1 MNEKEEKNAFY
12 VYYFAKIIYNNS
24 TMGKTIKTIK
34 IISFVI
40 IAIEMLAIALFA
52 IFYFNNF
59 FKMQET
65 MQPYVIAL
73 LATIVLVINSVF
85 IWVVILLLSSLRQKT
100 DLRAAEVIG
109 SDVQEAYNFAMIG
122 LAITDDKNIVLWTND
137 LFKSRHIEI
146 MDMDIIAWQPDLA
159 ALREA
164 NISDQGVK
172 IVVNSRTYAVK
183 LLPEAGLWIFKD
195 VTDYE
200 QIFNYSKEQA
210 PVVGILAIDNYDDVV
225 RGDDDFNDVVTKV
238 KNDIFSYAKDYGI
251 LLRRIKDDSYSML
264 CNYASYSRMLEDK
277 FSIID
282 KVRSESS
289 RGEIP
294 LTLSIGIAND
304 FPDVN
309 KLNDLANDALDIA
322 MSRGGDQVVVSSY
335 GQEMKFYGGKSEAQ
349 EKRNRV
355 KTRVL
360 ADSLISLI
368 NASQRVLIMG
378 HAMMDMDAFG
388 ACLGMKAICTRL
400 NKDARVVVDLKNTE
414 AKTRAALNSSFS
426 KDELEKLIVSSK
438 DAEDMLNGNALLV
451 VVDVHTPGMVMAPK
465 LVDMAAKIVVID
477 HHRRAEEYIDSPVFN
492 HIDPAASSTC
502 ELISEFIRFS
512 SINPRIELPSTYAT
526 IMLSG
531 IFLDSAYFKSRS
543 TGIRTFEAATILK
556 EYGADNSLADDF
568 LKDGYEEH
576 KEVADITSNL
586 ETPYY
591 GVVIATAN
599 PDRLYDHA
607 TIAKAANLC
616 LTYKGV
622 HAAFVIGKISP
633 REIRLSARSDGT
645 VNVSLLCE
653 KLSGGGHFTS
663 AAALFNGNDLKIAKE
678 KVLMVLETSLK
689 EATNAGAP
697 RVNEED

>member
-1 MNEKEEKNAFY
+1 
-12 VYYFAKIIYNNS
+12 
-24 TMGKTIKTIK
+24 MGKTIRIIK
-34 IISFVI
+34 LFSFVI
-40 IAIEMLAIALFA
+40 ILLEIVLGVAFSVL
-52 IFYFNNF
+52 YFNNLF
-59 FKMQET
+59 GFADLVKPFT
-65 MQPYVIAL
+65 IAL
-73 LATIVLVINSVF
+73 VMVIVTVVDCLF
-85 IWVVILLLSSLRQKT
+85 IWIVILILSSLRQKT

-137 LFKSRHIEI
+137 LFKARHIEI
-146 MDMDIIAWQPDLA
+146 MDMDIISWQPELS
-159 ALREA
+159 ALRDV
-164 NISDQGVK
+164 NNGDQPVK
-172 IVVNSRTYAVK
+172 IVVNSRTYSVK
-183 LLPEAGLWIFKD
+183 LLAEAGLWIFKD
-195 VTDYE
+195 ITDFE

-238 KNDIFSYAKDYGI
+238 KNDIFSYAKEYAI

-264 CNYASYSRMLEDK
+264 CNYASFSRMLEDK

-282 KVRSESS
+282 KVRGESS

-294 LTLSIGIAND
+294 LTLSIGIAHD

-322 MSRGGDQVVVSSY
+322 MSRGGDQVVVSAY

-368 NASQRVLIMG
+368 NASDRVLIMG
-378 HAMMDMDAFG
+378 HANMDMDAFG

-400 NKDARVVVDLKNTE
+400 KKNARVVADLKNTE
-414 AKTRAALNSSFS
+414 AKTRAAMITSFG
-426 KDELEKLIVSSK
+426 KDELEKLVISSK
-438 DAEDMLNGNALLV
+438 EAESMIGGNTLLV
-451 VVDVHTPGMVMAPK
+451 VVDVHIPSMVMAPR

-492 HIDPAASSTC
+492 HIDPAASSAC

-512 SINPRIELPSTYAT
+512 SINPKIELPSTYAT

-531 IFLDSAYFKSRS
+531 IFLDSGYFKSRN

-568 LKDGYEEH
+568 LKDDYEEH
-576 KEVADITSNL
+576 KEVTDITTNL
-586 ETPYY
+586 ETPFY

-607 TIAKAANLC
+607 TIAKAANTC

-622 HAAFVIGKISP
+622 HAAFVIGKISQ
-633 REIRLSARSDGT
+633 REIRVSARSDGT
-645 VNVSLLCE
+645 INVSLLTE
-653 KLSGGGHFTS
+653 KLGGGGHFTS
-663 AAALFNGNDLKIAKE
+663 AAASFIGTDVKTIKE
-678 KVLMVLETSLK
+678 KIIVVLETSLT
-689 EATNAGAP
+689 EATNTGLPKASEG
-697 RVNEED
+697 EE

>member
-1 MNEKEEKNAFY
+1 M
-12 VYYFAKIIYNNS
+12 YNGR
-24 TMGKTIKTIK
+24 TMGKTIRIIK
-34 IISFVI
+34 LISFII
-40 IAIEMLAIALFA
+40 IAIEVLSGGVFSI
-52 IFYFNNF
+52 IYFNNF
-59 FKMQET
+59 FDLYNQVKPEYLAIT
-65 MQPYVIAL
+65 MSIIIAVDCL
-73 LATIVLVINSVF
+73 FVWIIILV
-85 IWVVILLLSSLRQKT
+85 LSSLRQKT
-100 DLRAAEVIG
+100 DLKAAAIIG

-122 LAITDDKNIVLWTND
+122 LAITDDQNIVLWTND

-146 MDMDIIAWQPDLA
+146 MDMDIIEWQPELA
-159 ALREA
+159 TLRDIA
-164 NISDQGVK
+164 NGDQIAK
-172 IVVNSRTYAVK
+172 IVVNSRTYQVK
-183 LLPEAGLWIFKD
+183 LLQEAGLWIFKD

-200 QIFNYSKEQA
+200 SIYNYSKDQA

-238 KNDIFSYAKDYGI
+238 KNDIFAYAKEYGV

-264 CNYASYSRMLEDK
+264 CNYEAFARMLEDK

-282 KVRSESS
+282 KVRGESI

-294 LTLSIGIAND
+294 LTLSMGLAHD
-304 FPDVN
+304 FPDVI

-322 MSRGGDQVVVSSY
+322 MSRGGDQVVVSAY

-368 NASQRVLIMG
+368 NASDRVLIMG
-378 HAMMDMDAFG
+378 HQMMDMDAFG
-388 ACLGMKAICTRL
+388 ACLGMKAICNRL
-400 NKDARVVVDLKNTE
+400 KKNSRIVVDLKNTE
-414 AKTRAALNSSFS
+414 FKTRSAMTSSFG
-426 KDELEKLIVSSK
+426 KDELDKLIVTSK
-438 DAEDMLNGNALLV
+438 EAEDLIAGNTLLI
-451 VVDVHTPGMVMAPK
+451 VVDVHIPNMVMAPK
-465 LVDMAAKIVVID
+465 LIDKAAKIVVID

-512 SINPRIELPSTYAT
+512 SINPRIELPSTFAT

-531 IFLDSAYFKSRS
+531 IFLDSGYFKSRN

-568 LKDGYEEH
+568 LKDDYEEH
-576 KEVADITSNL
+576 KEVTDITTNL
-586 ETPYY
+586 DTPYY
-591 GVVIATAN
+591 GVVIAAAN

-616 LTYKGV
+616 LTFKGV
-622 HAAFVIGKISP
+622 HAAFVMGKVSN
-633 REIRLSARSDGT
+633 REYRVSARSDGT
-645 VNVSLLCE
+645 INVSLLAE
-653 KLSGGGHFTS
+653 RLGGGGHFTS
-663 AAALFNGNDLKIAKE
+663 AAVTFNTSDPREVKNAILA
-678 KVLMVLETSLK
+678 VLESSLT
-689 EATNAGAP
+689 EATNKGLP
-697 RVNEED
+697 KNSEED

>member
-1 MNEKEEKNAFY
+1 
-12 VYYFAKIIYNNS
+12 
-24 TMGKTIKTIK
+24 
-34 IISFVI
+34 
-40 IAIEMLAIALFA
+40 
-52 IFYFNNF
+52 
-59 FKMQET
+59 
-65 MQPYVIAL
+65 
-73 LATIVLVINSVF
+73 
-85 IWVVILLLSSLRQKT
+85 
-100 DLRAAEVIG
+100 
-109 SDVQEAYNFAMIG
+109 
-122 LAITDDKNIVLWTND
+122 
-137 LFKSRHIEI
+137 
-146 MDMDIIAWQPDLA
+146 MDIIAWQPELA
-159 ALREA
+159 ALRENNA
-164 NISDQGVK
+164 SEQGVK
-172 IVVNSRTYAVK
+172 VMINSRTYAVK
-183 LLPEAGLWIFKD
+183 LLSEAGLWIFKD
-195 VTDYE
+195 ITDYE

-238 KNDIFSYAKDYGI
+238 KNDIFSYAKDYGV

-264 CNYASYSRMLEDK
+264 CNYASFSRMLEDK

-282 KVRSESS
+282 KVRGESS

-322 MSRGGDQVVVSSY
+322 MSRGGDQVVVSAY

-368 NASQRVLIMG
+368 NASSRVLIMG
-378 HAMMDMDAFG
+378 HANMDMDAFG

-400 NKDARVVVDLKNTE
+400 KKDARVVVDLKNTE
-414 AKTRAALNSSFS
+414 AKTRAALNSSFG
-426 KDELEKLIVSSK
+426 KEELEKLIVTSK
-438 DAEDMLNGNALLV
+438 DAEDMINGNTLLV
-451 VVDVHTPGMVMAPK
+451 VVDVHIPSMVMAPK

-576 KEVADITSNL
+576 KEVADITDNL

-645 VNVSLLCE
+645 INVSLLCE
-653 KLSGGGHFTS
+653 KLGGGGHFTS
-663 AAALFNGNDLKIAKE
+663 AAALFNGNDMKAAKQKI
-678 KVLMVLETSLK
+678 LMVLESSLK
-689 EATNAGAP
+689 EATNTGLP
-697 RVNEED
+697 KNNEEE

>member
-1 MNEKEEKNAFY
+1 
-12 VYYFAKIIYNNS
+12 
-24 TMGKTIKTIK
+24 MGKTIRIIK
-34 IISFVI
+34 MFSFIIILLEVVLGAAFSV
-40 IAIEMLAIALFA
+40 L
-52 IFYFNNF
+52 YFNNLF
-59 FKMQET
+59 GFVDLIKPST
-65 MQPYVIAL
+65 IAL
-73 LATIVLVINSVF
+73 IMVVVTVVDCLF
-85 IWVVILLLSSLRQKT
+85 IWIVILILSSLRQKT

-122 LAITDDKNIVLWTND
+122 LAITDDKNTVLWTND
-137 LFKSRHIEI
+137 LFKARHIEI
-146 MDMDIIAWQPDLA
+146 MDMDIISWQPELA
-159 ALREA
+159 ALRDV
-164 NISDQGVK
+164 NNGDQPVK
-172 IVVNSRTYAVK
+172 IIVNSRTYSVK
-183 LLPEAGLWIFKD
+183 LLAEAGLWIFKD
-195 VTDYE
+195 ITDFE

-238 KNDIFSYAKDYGI
+238 KNDIFSYAKEYAI

-264 CNYASYSRMLEDK
+264 CNYASFSRMLEDK

-282 KVRSESS
+282 KVRGESS

-294 LTLSIGIAND
+294 LTLSIGIAHD

-322 MSRGGDQVVVSSY
+322 MSRGGDQVVVSAY

-368 NASQRVLIMG
+368 NASDRVLIMG
-378 HAMMDMDAFG
+378 HANMDMDAFG
-388 ACLGMKAICTRL
+388 ACLGMKAICNRL
-400 NKDARVVVDLKNTE
+400 KKNSRVVADLKNTE
-414 AKTRAALNSSFS
+414 AKTRTAMTTSFG
-426 KDELEKLIVSSK
+426 KDELEKLIVNSK
-438 DAEDMLNGNALLV
+438 EAESLIGGNTLLV
-451 VVDVHTPGMVMAPK
+451 VVDVHIPSMVMAPR

-512 SINPRIELPSTYAT
+512 SINPKIELPSTYAT

-531 IFLDSAYFKSRS
+531 IFLDSGYFKSRS

-568 LKDGYEEH
+568 LKDDYEEH
-576 KEVADITSNL
+576 KEVTEITTNL
-586 ETPYY
+586 ETPFY

-599 PDRLYDHA
+599 QDRLYDHA
-607 TIAKAANLC
+607 TIAKAANTC
-616 LTYKGV
+616 LTYKGI
-622 HAAFVIGKISP
+622 HAAFVIGKVSQ
-633 REIRLSARSDGT
+633 REIRVSARSDGT
-645 VNVSLLCE
+645 INVSLLAE
-653 KLSGGGHFTS
+653 KLGGGGHFTS
-663 AAALFNGNDLKIAKE
+663 AAASFIGTDLKTIKE
-678 KVLMVLETSLK
+678 KIFVVLETSLT
-689 EATNAGAP
+689 EATNTGLPKASEG
-697 RVNEED
+697 ED

>member
-1 MNEKEEKNAFY
+1 
-12 VYYFAKIIYNNS
+12 
-24 TMGKTIKTIK
+24 MGKTIRIIK
-34 IISFVI
+34 LFS
-40 IAIEMLAIALFA
+40 FA
-52 IFYFNNF
+52 IILLEIVLGAAFSVLYFNNF
-59 FKMQET
+59 FDLANII
-65 MQPYVIAL
+65 QPFYIAL
-73 LATIVLVINSVF
+73 AMVVVVVVDCLF
-85 IWVVILLLSSLRQKT
+85 IWIVILILSSLRQKT

-122 LAITDDKNIVLWTND
+122 LAITDDNNTVLWTND
-137 LFKSRHIEI
+137 LFKARHIEI
-146 MDMDIIAWQPDLA
+146 MDMDIISWQPELA
-159 ALREA
+159 ALRDV
-164 NISDQGVK
+164 NNGDQPVK
-172 IVVNSRTYAVK
+172 IIVNSRTYSVK
-183 LLPEAGLWIFKD
+183 LLAEAGLWIFKD
-195 VTDYE
+195 ITDFE

-238 KNDIFSYAKDYGI
+238 KNDIFSYAKEYAI

-264 CNYASYSRMLEDK
+264 CNYASFSRMLEDK

-282 KVRSESS
+282 KVRGEST

-294 LTLSIGIAND
+294 LTLSIGIAHD

-322 MSRGGDQVVVSSY
+322 MSRGGDQVVVSAY

-368 NASQRVLIMG
+368 NASDRVLIMG
-378 HAMMDMDAFG
+378 HANMDMDAFG
-388 ACLGMKAICTRL
+388 ACLGMKAICNRL
-400 NKDARVVVDLKNTE
+400 KKNSRVVADIKNTE
-414 AKTRAALNSSFS
+414 AKTRAAMITSFG
-426 KDELEKLIVSSK
+426 KDELEKLIVNSK
-438 DAEDMLNGNALLV
+438 EAESLIGGNTLLV
-451 VVDVHTPGMVMAPK
+451 VVDVHIPSMVMAPK

-492 HIDPAASSTC
+492 HIDPAASSAC

-512 SINPRIELPSTYAT
+512 SINPKIELPSTYAT

-531 IFLDSAYFKSRS
+531 IFLDSGYFKSRS

-568 LKDGYEEH
+568 LKDDYEEH
-576 KEVADITSNL
+576 KEVTEITTNL
-586 ETPYY
+586 DTPFY

-599 PDRLYDHA
+599 QDRLYDHA
-607 TIAKAANLC
+607 TIAKAANTC

-622 HAAFVIGKISP
+622 HAAFVIGKVSQ
-633 REIRLSARSDGT
+633 REIRVSARSDGT
-645 VNVSLLCE
+645 INVSLLSE
-653 KLSGGGHFTS
+653 KLGGGGHFTS
-663 AAALFNGNDLKIAKE
+663 AAASFIGTDLKTIKE
-678 KVLMVLETSLK
+678 KIIVVLETSLT
-689 EATNAGAP
+689 EATNTGLPKASEG
-697 RVNEED
+697 EE

>member
-1 MNEKEEKNAFY
+1 
-12 VYYFAKIIYNNS
+12 
-24 TMGKTIKTIK
+24 MGRTIKRIKTISF
-34 IISFVI
+34 III
-40 IAIEMLAIALFA
+40 LLEILAGAVFSVV
-52 IFYFNNF
+52 YFNNYF
-59 FKMQET
+59 HVQNIVT
-65 MQPYVIAL
+65 PYIITLASIA
-73 LATIVLVINSVF
+73 VLVVNCLL
-85 IWVVILLLSSLRQKT
+85 IWIIILILSSLRQKT

-122 LAITDDKNIVLWTND
+122 LAITDDKNVVLWTND

-146 MDMDIIAWQPDLA
+146 MDTDIIAWQPELA

-164 NISDQGVK
+164 NSSEQGVK

-183 LLPEAGLWIFKD
+183 LLSEAGLWIFKD

-238 KNDIFSYAKDYGI
+238 KNDIFGYAKDYGI
-251 LLRRIKDDSYSML
+251 LLRRIKDDSYLML
-264 CNYASYSRMLEDK
+264 CNFSSFSKMLEDK

-282 KVRSESS
+282 KVRAESIL
-289 RGEIP
+289 GDIP
-294 LTLSIGIAND
+294 LTLSIGIAHD

-309 KLNDLANDALDIA
+309 KLNDLAIEALDIA
-322 MSRGGDQVVVSSY
+322 MSRGGDQVVVSAY

-378 HAMMDMDAFG
+378 HAMMDMDALG
-388 ACLGMKAICTRL
+388 ACLGMKAICNRL
-400 NKDARVVVDLKNTE
+400 KIESHIVVDLKNTE
-414 AKTRAALNSSFS
+414 AKTRSALTQSFS
-426 KDELEKLIVSSK
+426 KDELEKLVVNSK
-438 DAEDMLNGNALLV
+438 DAETMIDGNTLLIV
-451 VVDVHTPGMVMAPK
+451 LDVHIPSMVMAPK
-465 LVDMAAKIVVID
+465 LVDRAAKIVVID

-531 IFLDSAYFKSRS
+531 IFLDSSYFKSRS

-576 KEVADITSNL
+576 KEITEITANL
-586 ETPYY
+586 ETPFY
-591 GVVIATAN
+591 GVVIATADQ
-599 PDRLYDHA
+599 DRLYDHA

-622 HAAFVIGKISP
+622 HAAFVLGKISP

-645 VNVSLLCE
+645 INVSLLCE
-653 KLSGGGHFTS
+653 KLNGGGHFTS
-663 AAALFNGNDLKIAKE
+663 AAALFNDNDVRRAKQ
-678 KVLMVLETSLK
+678 KLIMVLESSLK
-689 EATNAGAP
+689 EATNTGVP
-697 RVNEED
+697 KNNEED

>member
-1 MNEKEEKNAFY
+1 
-12 VYYFAKIIYNNS
+12 
-24 TMGKTIKTIK
+24 MGKTIKRIKTLSFIIITIE
-34 IISFVI
+34 IV
-40 IAIEMLAIALFA
+40 ALAIFA
-52 IFYFNNF
+52 VFYFNNF
-59 FKMQET
+59 FDIQNIIK
-65 MQPYVIAL
+65 PFAIAL
-73 LATIVLVINSVF
+73 AAVIIAVFDSLF
-85 IWVVILLLSSLRQKT
+85 IWIVILLLSSLRQKT

-122 LAITDDKNIVLWTND
+122 LAITDDKNTVLWTND

-146 MDMDIIAWQPDLA
+146 MDMDIIAWQPELA
-159 ALREA
+159 VLRENNA
-164 NISDQGVK
+164 SEQGVK
-172 IVVNSRTYAVK
+172 IMINSRTYAVK

-195 VTDYE
+195 ITDYE

-238 KNDIFSYAKDYGI
+238 KNDILSYAKDYGV

-264 CNYASYSRMLEDK
+264 CNYASFSRMLEDK

-282 KVRSESS
+282 KVRGESS

-294 LTLSIGIAND
+294 LTLSIGIAHD

-322 MSRGGDQVVVSSY
+322 MSRGGDQVVVSAY

-368 NASQRVLIMG
+368 NASSRVLIMG
-378 HAMMDMDAFG
+378 HANMDMDAFG

-400 NKDARVVVDLKNTE
+400 KKDARVVVDLKNTE
-414 AKTRAALNSSFS
+414 AKTRAALNSSFG
-426 KDELEKLIVSSK
+426 KEELEKLIVTSK
-438 DAEDMLNGNALLV
+438 DAEDMINGNTLLV
-451 VVDVHTPGMVMAPK
+451 VVDVHIPSMVMAPK

-576 KEVADITSNL
+576 KEVADITDNL

-645 VNVSLLCE
+645 INVSLLAE
-653 KLSGGGHFTS
+653 RLGGGGHFTS
-663 AAALFNGNDLKIAKE
+663 AAVTFNTSDPREVKNAILA
-678 KVLMVLETSLK
+678 VLESSLT
-689 EATNAGAP
+689 EATNKGLP
-697 RVNEED
+697 KNSEED

>member
-1 MNEKEEKNAFY
+1 
-12 VYYFAKIIYNNS
+12 
-24 TMGKTIKTIK
+24 MGKTIKRIKTLSFILIFIEVIACAAFAVFYFNDFFEIQK
-34 IISFVI
+34 IISPFIVSLAAVSIVVI
-40 IAIEMLAIALFA
+40 DCL
-52 IFYFNNF
+52 
-59 FKMQET
+59 
-65 MQPYVIAL
+65 
-73 LATIVLVINSVF
+73 F
-85 IWVVILLLSSLRQKT
+85 IWIVILILSSLRQKT

-146 MDMDIIAWQPDLA
+146 MDMDIIAWQPELA
-159 ALREA
+159 ALRETNA
-164 NISDQGVK
+164 SDQGVK
-172 IVVNSRTYAVK
+172 IVVNSRNYQVK

-200 QIFNYSKEQA
+200 QIFNYSKDQA

-238 KNDIFSYAKDYGI
+238 KSDIFIYAKEYGI
-251 LLRRIKDDSYSML
+251 LLRRLKDDSYSML
-264 CNYASYSRMLEDK
+264 CNYASFVRMLNDK

-282 KVRSESS
+282 KVRGESI

-294 LTLSIGIAND
+294 LTLSIGIAHD

-322 MSRGGDQVVVSSY
+322 MSRGGDQVVVSAY

-368 NASQRVLIMG
+368 NASSRVLIMG
-378 HAMMDMDAFG
+378 HSMMDMDAFG
-388 ACLGMKAICTRL
+388 ACLGMKAICARL
-400 NKDARVVVDLKNTE
+400 KKDARIVVDLKNTE
-414 AKTRAALNSSFS
+414 AKTRAALTSSFS
-426 KDELEKLIVSSK
+426 KDELEKLVVNSK
-438 DAEDMLNGNALLV
+438 DAEDLIDGNTLLV
-451 VVDVHTPGMVMAPK
+451 VVDVHIPSMVMAPK
-465 LVDMAAKIVVID
+465 LVDKAAKIVVID

-576 KEVADITSNL
+576 KEVTDITSNL
-586 ETPYY
+586 DTPYY

-599 PDRLYDHA
+599 QDRLYDHA
-607 TIAKAANLC
+607 TIAKAANTC

-622 HAAFVIGKISP
+622 HAAFVIGKISQ
-633 REIRLSARSDGT
+633 REVRLSARSDGT
-645 VNVSLLCE
+645 INVSLLCE
-653 KLSGGGHFTS
+653 KLGGGGHFTS
-663 AAALFNGNDLKIAKE
+663 AAALFNDSELRIVKQKI
-678 KVLMVLETSLK
+678 LMVLESSLK
-689 EATNAGAP
+689 EATNTGAP
-697 RVNEED
+697 KNSEED

>member
-1 MNEKEEKNAFY
+1 
-12 VYYFAKIIYNNS
+12 
-24 TMGKTIKTIK
+24 MGKTIKRIK
-34 IISFVI
+34 TASFIII
-40 IAIEMLAIALFA
+40 LLEILAGSAFSV
-52 IFYFNNF
+52 FYFNNF
-59 FKMQET
+59 FDFQSIMT
-65 MQPYVIAL
+65 PYMVAL
-73 LATIVLVINSVF
+73 ASVIVLVVDCLFVWI
-85 IWVVILLLSSLRQKT
+85 VILLLSSLRQKT

-109 SDVQEAYNFAMIG
+109 GDIQEAYNFAMIG
-122 LAITDDKNIVLWTND
+122 LAITDDKNTVLWTND
-137 LFKSRHIEI
+137 LFKARHIEI
-146 MDMDIIAWQPDLA
+146 MDMDIISWQPELS
-159 ALREA
+159 ALRDV
-164 NISDQGVK
+164 NNGDQPVK
-172 IVVNSRTYAVK
+172 IIVNSRTYSVK
-183 LLPEAGLWIFKD
+183 LLAEAGLWIFKD
-195 VTDYE
+195 ITDFE

-238 KNDIFSYAKDYGI
+238 KNDIFAYAKEYAI

-264 CNYASYSRMLEDK
+264 CNYASFSRMLEDK

-282 KVRSESS
+282 KVRGESS

-294 LTLSIGIAND
+294 LTLSIGIAHD

-322 MSRGGDQVVVSSY
+322 MSRGGDQVVVSAY

-368 NASQRVLIMG
+368 NASDRVLIMG
-378 HAMMDMDAFG
+378 HANMDMDAFG
-388 ACLGMKAICTRL
+388 ACLGMKAICNRL
-400 NKDARVVVDLKNTE
+400 KKNARIVADLKNTE
-414 AKTRAALNSSFS
+414 AKTRAAMITSFG
-426 KDELEKLIVSSK
+426 KDELEKLVVGSK
-438 DAEDMLNGNALLV
+438 EAESLIAGNTLLI
-451 VVDVHTPGMVMAPK
+451 VVDVHIPSMVMAPK

-512 SINPRIELPSTYAT
+512 SINPKIELPSTYAT

-531 IFLDSAYFKSRS
+531 IFLDSGYFKSRS

-568 LKDGYEEH
+568 LKDDYEEH
-576 KEVADITSNL
+576 KEVTEITTNL
-586 ETPYY
+586 ETPFY

-599 PDRLYDHA
+599 QDRLYDHA
-607 TIAKAANLC
+607 TIAKAANTC

-622 HAAFVIGKISP
+622 HAAFVIGKVSQ
-633 REIRLSARSDGT
+633 REIRVSARSDGT
-645 VNVSLLCE
+645 VNVSLLAE
-653 KLSGGGHFTS
+653 KLGGGGHFTS
-663 AAALFNGNDLKIAKE
+663 AAASFVGTDLKTIKE
-678 KVLMVLETSLK
+678 KIIVVLETSLT
-689 EATNAGAP
+689 EATNTGLPKASEG
-697 RVNEED
+697 ED

>member
-1 MNEKEEKNAFY
+1 
-12 VYYFAKIIYNNS
+12 
-24 TMGKTIKTIK
+24 MGKTIRSIKTTSF
-34 IISFVI
+34 III
-40 IAIEMLAIALFA
+40 LLEMIAAAVFA
-52 IFYFNNF
+52 IVYFNNE
-59 FKMQET
+59 KIQEAISS
-65 MQPYVIAL
+65 QVFALAAVIVV
-73 LATIVLVINSVF
+73 VLNSIF
-85 IWVVILLLSSLRQKT
+85 IWVVILILSSLRQKT

-146 MDMDIIAWQPDLA
+146 MDLDIIAWQPELA
-159 ALREA
+159 ALRDVNSGE
-164 NISDQGVK
+164 QGVK

-238 KNDIFSYAKDYGI
+238 KSDIFTYAKEYGI

-264 CNYASYSRMLEDK
+264 CNYASFTRMLDDK

-282 KVRSESS
+282 KVRGEST

-294 LTLSIGIAND
+294 LTLSIGIAHD

-322 MSRGGDQVVVSSY
+322 MSRGGDQVVVSAY

-360 ADSLISLI
+360 ADSLNSLI
-368 NASQRVLIMG
+368 NASERVLIMG
-378 HAMMDMDAFG
+378 HANMDMDAFG
-388 ACLGMKAICTRL
+388 ACLGMKAIC
-400 NKDARVVVDLKNTE
+400 ARFKKFARIVVDLKNTE
-414 AKTRAALNSSFS
+414 AKTRSALNSSFS
-426 KDELEKLIVSSK
+426 KDELEKLVVTSK
-438 DAEDMLNGNALLV
+438 EAEDIIDSNTLLI
-451 VVDVHTPGMVMAPK
+451 VVDVHIPNMVMAPRLIDK
-465 LVDMAAKIVVID
+465 AAKIVVID

-492 HIDPAASSTC
+492 HIDPAASSAC

-531 IFLDSAYFKSRS
+531 IFLDSSYFKSRN

-576 KEVADITSNL
+576 KEVTDITSSL
-586 ETPYY
+586 ETPFY

-599 PDRLYDHA
+599 PDRLYDYA

-622 HAAFVIGKISP
+622 HAAFVIGKVSQ
-633 REIRLSARSDGT
+633 REIRVSARSDGT
-645 VNVSLLCE
+645 INVSLLCE
-653 KLSGGGHFTS
+653 KLGGGGHFTS
-663 AAALFNGNDLKIAKE
+663 AATLFTGNDLRVAKQ
-678 KVLMVLETSLK
+678 KVLMVLESSLR
-689 EATNAGAP
+689 EATNTGTP
-697 RVNEED
+697 KNNEEE

>member
-1 MNEKEEKNAFY
+1 
-12 VYYFAKIIYNNS
+12 
-24 TMGKTIKTIK
+24 MGKTIRIIK
-34 IISFVI
+34 LFSFIIILLQIVLGVVFSVLYFNNLFGFADLVQPF
-40 IAIEMLAIALFA
+40 AIALA
-52 IFYFNNF
+52 
-59 FKMQET
+59 M
-65 MQPYVIAL
+65 VIVVVVDCL
-73 LATIVLVINSVF
+73 F
-85 IWVVILLLSSLRQKT
+85 IWIVILILSSLRQKT

-122 LAITDDKNIVLWTND
+122 LAITDDKNTVLWTND
-137 LFKSRHIEI
+137 LFKARHIEI
-146 MDMDIIAWQPDLA
+146 MDMDIISWQPELA
-159 ALREA
+159 TLRDV
-164 NISDQGVK
+164 NNGDQPVK
-172 IVVNSRTYAVK
+172 IVVNSRTYSVK

-195 VTDYE
+195 ITDFE

-238 KNDIFSYAKDYGI
+238 KNDIFSYAKEYAI

-264 CNYASYSRMLEDK
+264 CNYASFSRMLEDK

-282 KVRSESS
+282 KVRGESS

-294 LTLSIGIAND
+294 LTLSIGIAHD

-322 MSRGGDQVVVSSY
+322 MSRGGDHVVVSAY

-368 NASQRVLIMG
+368 NASDRVLIMG
-378 HAMMDMDAFG
+378 HQMMDMDAFG
-388 ACLGMKAICTRL
+388 ACLGMKAICNRL
-400 NKDARVVVDLKNTE
+400 KKNARIVADLKNTE
-414 AKTRAALNSSFS
+414 AKTRSAMITSFG
-426 KDELEKLIVSSK
+426 KDELEKLVVNSK
-438 DAEDMLNGNALLV
+438 EAESMIGGNTLLV
-451 VVDVHTPGMVMAPK
+451 VVDVHIPSMVMAPK

-512 SINPRIELPSTYAT
+512 SINPKIELPSTYAT

-531 IFLDSAYFKSRS
+531 IFLDSGYFKSRS

-568 LKDGYEEH
+568 LKDDYEEH
-576 KEVADITSNL
+576 KEVTDITTNL
-586 ETPYY
+586 ETPFY

-599 PDRLYDHA
+599 QDRLYDHA
-607 TIAKAANLC
+607 TIAKAANTC

-622 HAAFVIGKISP
+622 HAAFVIGKVSQ
-633 REIRLSARSDGT
+633 REIRVSARSDGT
-645 VNVSLLCE
+645 INVSLLTE
-653 KLSGGGHFTS
+653 KLGGGGHFTS
-663 AAALFNGNDLKIAKE
+663 AAASFIGTDLRTIKE
-678 KVLMVLETSLK
+678 KIIVVLETSLT
-689 EATNAGAP
+689 EATNTGLPKASEG
-697 RVNEED
+697 ED

>member
-1 MNEKEEKNAFY
+1 
-12 VYYFAKIIYNNS
+12 
-24 TMGKTIKTIK
+24 MGKTIRRIK
-34 IISFVI
+34 IISFI
-40 IAIEMLAIALFA
+40 IILIEIVAATAFS
-52 IFYFNNF
+52 IFYFNDLF
-59 FKMQET
+59 DFQT
-65 MQPYVIAL
+65 VISPFYITLGAI
-73 LATIVLVINSVF
+73 AFLVINCLFVW
-85 IWVVILLLSSLRQKT
+85 IVILVLSSLRQKT
-100 DLRAAEVIG
+100 DLKAAEVIG
-109 SDVQEAYNFAMIG
+109 SDIQEAYNFAMIG
-122 LAITDDKNIVLWTND
+122 LAITDDKNLVLWTND
-137 LFKSRHIEI
+137 LFKARHIEI
-146 MDMDIIAWQPDLA
+146 MDMDIVDWQPELA
-159 ALREA
+159 SLRDV
-164 NISDQGVK
+164 NNGDQPVK
-172 IVVNSRTYAVK
+172 IIVNSRTYSVK
-183 LLPEAGLWIFKD
+183 LLAEAGLWIFKD
-195 VTDYE
+195 ITDFE

-238 KNDIFSYAKDYGI
+238 KNDIFGYAKDYGI

-264 CNYASYSRMLEDK
+264 CNYASFSRMLEDK

-282 KVRSESS
+282 KVRSESM

-294 LTLSIGIAND
+294 LTLSIGIAYD

-309 KLNDLANDALDIA
+309 KLNDLANEALDIA
-322 MSRGGDQVVVSSY
+322 MSRGGDQVVVSAY

-360 ADSLISLI
+360 ADSLISLLS
-368 NASQRVLIMG
+368 ASERVLIMG

-388 ACLGMKAICTRL
+388 ACLGMKAICARL
-400 NKDARVVVDLKNTE
+400 KKDARIVVDLKNTE
-414 AKTRAALNSSFS
+414 NKTRAALTSSFS
-426 KDELEKLIVSSK
+426 KDELEKLVVNSR
-438 DAEDMLNGNALLV
+438 DAEDMIGGNTLLI
-451 VVDVHTPGMVMAPK
+451 VVDVHIPSMVMAPK
-465 LVDMAAKIVVID
+465 LVDKAAKIVVID

-531 IFLDSAYFKSRS
+531 IFLDSSYFKSRN

-576 KEVADITSNL
+576 QEVTEITSNL
-586 ETPYY
+586 DTPYY

-599 PDRLYDHA
+599 PERLYDHA

-622 HAAFVIGKISP
+622 HAAFVLGKVSP

-645 VNVSLLCE
+645 INVSLLSE
-653 KLSGGGHFTS
+653 KLGGGGHFTS
-663 AAALFNGNDLKIAKE
+663 AAASFPGNDISSAKQ
-678 KVLMVLETSLK
+678 KLLMVLETSLT
-689 EATNAGAP
+689 EATNTGLP
-697 RVNEED
+697 KNNEED

>member
-1 MNEKEEKNAFY
+1 
-12 VYYFAKIIYNNS
+12 
-24 TMGKTIKTIK
+24 MGKTIRIIKTI
-34 IISFVI
+34 SFII
-40 IAIEMLAIALFA
+40 IAIEIFLGAAFA
-52 IFYFNNF
+52 IVYFNDF
-59 FKMQET
+59 FDLQT
-65 MQPYVIAL
+65 LVTPL
-73 LATIVLVINSVF
+73 HLSLAAISIIIVDCLF
-85 IWVVILLLSSLRQKT
+85 IWIVILILSSLRQKT
-100 DLRAAEVIG
+100 DLKAAQIIG

-122 LAITDDKNIVLWTND
+122 LAITDDQNVVLWTND

-146 MDMDIIAWQPDLA
+146 MDMDIIAWQPELS
-159 ALREA
+159 ALRDTNNGET
-164 NISDQGVK
+164 NVK
-172 IVVNSRTYAVK
+172 IIVNSRTYAVK

-195 VTDYE
+195 ITDFE

-238 KNDIFSYAKDYGI
+238 KNDIFNYAKEYGI

-264 CNYASYSRMLEDK
+264 CNYASFARMLEDK

-282 KVRSESS
+282 KVRGEAI
-289 RGEIP
+289 RGEMP
-294 LTLSIGIAND
+294 LTLSIGIAYD

-322 MSRGGDQVVVSSY
+322 MSRGGDQVVVSAY

-368 NASQRVLIMG
+368 NTSERVLIMG
-378 HAMMDMDAFG
+378 HTMMDMDAFG
-388 ACLGMKAICTRL
+388 ACLGMRAICTRL
-400 NKDARVVVDLKNTE
+400 KKNSRVVVDLKNTE
-414 AKTRAALNSSFS
+414 AKTRAALTSSFS
-426 KDELEKLIVSSK
+426 KDELEKLIIGPK
-438 DAEDMLNGNALLV
+438 DAESLIDGSTLLI
-451 VVDVHTPGMVMAPK
+451 VVDVHIPSMVMAPK

-531 IFLDSAYFKSRS
+531 IFLDSSYFKSRS

-568 LKDGYEEH
+568 LKDDYEEY
-576 KEVADITSNL
+576 KEVTDITANL

-591 GVVIATAN
+591 GVVIAAAS

-607 TIAKAANLC
+607 TIAKAANTC

-622 HAAFVIGKISP
+622 HAAFVLGKSSP
-633 REIRLSARSDGT
+633 REIRVSARSDGT
-645 VNVSLLCE
+645 VNVSLLTE
-653 KLSGGGHFTS
+653 KLGGGGHFTS
-663 AAALFNGNDLKIAKE
+663 AAAMMSGSDINQAKQKI
-678 KVLMVLETSLK
+678 LMVLESSLK
-689 EATNAGAP
+689 EATNTGLPKNA
-697 RVNEED
+697 EEE

>member
-1 MNEKEEKNAFY
+1 
-12 VYYFAKIIYNNS
+12 
-24 TMGKTIKTIK
+24 MGKTIKRIK
-34 IISFVI
+34 TISFI
-40 IAIEMLAIALFA
+40 IIFLEIFALATFS
-52 IFYFNNF
+52 IFYFGDLFNIQDTF
-59 FKMQET
+59 TPFI
-65 MQPYVIAL
+65 IAL
-73 LATIVLVINSVF
+73 IAVSVLALNSLFVW
-85 IWVVILLLSSLRQKT
+85 IVILILSSLRQKT

-137 LFKSRHIEI
+137 LFKARHIEI
-146 MDMDIIAWQPDLA
+146 MDMDIIAWQPELA
-159 ALREA
+159 ALRDV
-164 NISDQGVK
+164 NNGDQGVK

-238 KNDIFSYAKDYGI
+238 KNDIFGYAKDYGI

-264 CNYASYSRMLEDK
+264 CNYASFSKMLEDK

-282 KVRSESS
+282 KVRGESM

-294 LTLSIGIAND
+294 LTLSIGIAHD

-309 KLNDLANDALDIA
+309 KLNDLAIDALDIA
-322 MSRGGDQVVVSSY
+322 MSRGGDQVVVSAY

-368 NASQRVLIMG
+368 NASDRVLIMG
-378 HAMMDMDAFG
+378 HTMMDMDALG
-388 ACLGMKAICTRL
+388 ACLGMRAICTRL
-400 NKDARVVVDLKNTE
+400 KKNSRIVVDLKNTE
-414 AKTRAALNSSFS
+414 SKTRSALTSSFS
-426 KDELEKLIVSSK
+426 KDELEKLMVNSK
-438 DAEDMLNGNALLV
+438 DAEDLIGGNTLLI
-451 VVDVHTPGMVMAPK
+451 VVDVHIPSMVMAPK
-465 LVDMAAKIVVID
+465 LVDKAAKIVVID

-492 HIDPAASSTC
+492 HIDPAASSAC

-512 SINPRIELPSTYAT
+512 SINPKIELPSSYAT

-531 IFLDSAYFKSRS
+531 IFLDSSYFKSRN

-568 LKDGYEEH
+568 LKDDYEEH
-576 KEVADITSNL
+576 KEVTDIVTNL
-586 ETPYY
+586 DTPFY
-591 GVVIATAN
+591 GVVIATAD

-616 LTYKGV
+616 LTFKGI
-622 HAAFVIGKISP
+622 HAAFVIGKVSN
-633 REIRLSARSDGT
+633 RDIRVSARSDGT
-645 VNVSLLCE
+645 INVSLLAE
-653 KLSGGGHFTS
+653 RLGGGGHFTS
-663 AAALFNGNDLKIAKE
+663 SAVTFASSDIKEVKNAIIA
-678 KVLMVLETSLK
+678 VLESSLT
-689 EATNAGAP
+689 EATNKGLP
-697 RVNEED
+697 KNSEED